1 MNFLSVKNDIGFP
14 FYSMCVIFCSD
25 RIGVAKPVIQT
36 VFISTVVGV
45 EKSVIEHSHFDW
57 GRGRETYTDRFQFDW
72 GRG

>member
-1 MNFLSVKNDIGFP
+1 M
-14 FYSMCVIFCSD
+14 
-25 RIGVAKPVIQT
+25 AKPVIQT

-45 EKSVIEHSHFDW
+45 EKSVTEHSHFDW

>member
-1 MNFLSVKNDIGFP
+1 M
-14 FYSMCVIFCSD
+14 
-25 RIGVAKPVIQT
+25 IQT

-72 GRG
+72 GRDSETCHTDRFPLHLG